1 MQHYRCLEFAPNVM
15 LAFEKIGPFFGGKSW
30 HSLAMEVAALLAAV
44 NVVIPKLKLIGLY
57 LCYHHT

>member
-1 MQHYRCLEFAPNVM
+1 MQHYCCLEFAPNVM

-44 NVVIPKLKLIGLY
+44 NVVIPKLKLIG
-57 LCYHHT
+57 